1 MKRTWCTAVL
11 TTAAVGLV
19 ISLAVGAMVSQ
30 SRQPMGQLATIDVVR
45 IFNEYQ
51 RQKDLTEEMKQE
63 QNKSK
68 DESDARAQK
77 FDAANR
83 ELQAYDPEDPAYKV
97 KLKDLFAMQID
108 NKNWGELKQAMMTG
122 EVAIWT
128 RKIYQE
134 ISEAA
139 ARIAESRGIDAVFY
153 RDEFPPPI
161 RDPDEIRNIIR
172 QRKMIYSNP
181 AIDITNE
188 VLAALN
194 AAYRSQPAQQKMM
207 NIP

>member
-11 TTAAVGLV
+11 TTAAAGLV

-30 SRQPMGQLATIDVVR
+30 NRGPMGPVATIDVVK

-51 RQKDLTEEMKQE
+51 RRKDLTEEMKLE
-63 QNKSK
+63 QDKFQNEGKAREQK
-68 DESDARAQK
+68 VDALT
-77 FDAANR
+77 R
-83 ELQAYDPEDPAYKV
+83 EMQAYNPDDPAYKV
-97 KLKDLFAMQID
+97 KVADLLAMKID
-108 NKNWGELKQAMMTG
+108 NKNWAELKQIMITG
-122 EVAIWT
+122 EVAVWT

-139 ARIAESRGIDAVFY
+139 ARMAESRGVDVVLY
-153 RDEFPPPI
+153 RDEFPPPV

-172 QRKMIYSNP
+172 QRKLIYSNP
-181 AIDITNE
+181 AIDLTDE
-188 VLAALN
+188 VLATLN